1 MRVIVTGH
9 AGFIGTHA
17 VEQLIEAGHFVKG
30 IDINLYAGCD
40 FYSMCRPP
48 VSEFRD
54 VFDLTAA
61 DFEGFDAVFH
71 LAGLS
76 NDPLCELDE
85 SLTWRINHEGTLHAA
100 RCAKEAGVPRFLL
113 ASSCSIYGKSGD
125 KILGETDALSPI
137 TVYAD
142 SKIASE
148 VALAEM
154 ADESFSPVFLRN
166 ATAYG
171 TSPRL
176 RLDLVVN
183 NLTAWAFSTG
193 DIMIMSDGTPWRPL
207 VHCRDIARAFIHLA
221 EAPRELIHNQ
231 AYNIGCTEENYQVRD
246 VAAIVAEEMPGCII
260 RYARDASPDS
270 RDYRVDFSKFAKAFP
285 EFSFSSTVRDGVREL
300 LGDYQRFGMTLERM
314 EGHEFNRLRAL
325 QKNSMHLV
333 TAPATR

>member
-1 MRVIVTGH
+1 MRIVVTGH

-30 IDINLYAGCD
+30 IDLDLYAGCD
-40 FYSMCRPP
+40 FYTMCRP
-48 VSEFRD
+48 SISQSRD
-54 VFDLTAA
+54 IFNLTAA

-113 ASSCSIYGKSGD
+113 ASSCSIYGRSGD
-125 KILGETDALSPI
+125 KVLDETDKLSPI

-148 VALAEM
+148 VALSEM
-154 ADESFSPVFLRN
+154 ADENFSPVFLRN

-183 NLTAWAFSTG
+183 NLSAWAFSTG

-207 VHCRDIARAFIHLA
+207 VHCRDIARAFIRLA
-221 EAPRELIHNQ
+221 EAPRELIHNE
-231 AYNIGCTEENYQVRD
+231 AYNIGRTEENYQVRD
-246 VAAIVAEEMPGCII
+246 VAAIVAEELPGCTI
-260 RYARDASPDS
+260 RYAGDASPDT
-270 RDYRVDFSKFAKAFP
+270 RDYRVDFSKFATAFP
-285 EFSFSSTVRDGVREL
+285 DFKFTSTVRDGVREL

-325 QKNSMHLV
+325 QKNSLHLV
-333 TAPATR
+333 TVPVR